1 MEWWIVLLL
10 GVFMFLGLRDRTH
23 GGSTHLTVLVVTCAT
38 LAVVFLGL
46 GR

>member
-1 MEWWIVLLL
+1 MQWVLFLCA
-10 GVFMFLGLRDRTH
+10 VFVFLGLRDRFW

-38 LAVVFLGL
+38 LGFVFLQL